1 MRTNEFVVARTHR
14 DFLNEVLDLNL
25 GGYQKSSKMLD
36 DGKLLWMIRLD
47 GEASKAGWRNYM
59 ESPEKLI
66 EEHIERDYLYQN
78 HHTYVGSG
86 KDFEDRVVF
95 DVVEYGASRK
105 YIFRGVFRLDKE
117 KCTFN
122 RNVWYKISDK
132 YVF

>member
-1 MRTNEFVVARTHR
+1 MKRNEFVVARTHR
-14 DFLNEVLDLNL
+14 DFLNEVLNLNL

-47 GEASKAGWRNYM
+47 GEVSKAGWRNYM
-59 ESPEKLI
+59 ETSDRII
-66 EEHIERDYLYQN
+66 EEHIERDYTYQN

-86 KDFEDRVVF
+86 EIFEDRVVF
-95 DVVEYGASRK
+95 DVVEYSASRK
-105 YIFRGVFRLDKE
+105 YVFRGVFRLEKE
-117 KCTFN
+117 KCTVN